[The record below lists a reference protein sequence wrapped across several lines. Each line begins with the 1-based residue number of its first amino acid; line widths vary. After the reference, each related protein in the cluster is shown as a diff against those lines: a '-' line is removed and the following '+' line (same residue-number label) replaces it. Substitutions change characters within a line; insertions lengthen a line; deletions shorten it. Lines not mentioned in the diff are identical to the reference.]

1 VGSGASHPK
10 EVCLCALC
18 TERIAERRRAL
29 APTLALLR
37 PERRIARG
45 RNDKVTELVAE
56 RAIRAV

>member
-1 VGSGASHPK
+1 
-10 EVCLCALC
+10 
-18 TERIAERRRAL
+18 
-29 APTLALLR
+29 LALLR